1 MPVKLIAMDL
11 DGTLMSGD
19 HITVTEKTKKA
30 LKKAHNMG
38 VKTAIATGR
47 TMNVTENVTA
57 QLPFIDY
64 VIYSNGAAVFD
75 RCKGESL
82 YTMPF
87 FPETAAAVTDILEE
101 YPVYYEIYANGGI
114 HSQQSKADYF
124 VNADLPQ
131 EFLDEYIK
139 SVEFHESICDY
150 AKKSAVEKINL
161 FYFGGEY
168 YEEIRKRLLGIG
180 GIAFTSPISGDL
192 EMTRKGVNKGLAL
205 REMCAVLGYSPD
217 EVMAFGDADNDIEM
231 LEFAKYG
238 IAMANASQV
247 CKNAAKYVTLS
258 NDEDGIAAALEKFV
272 FLPARPKLLVSA
284 CLLGEN
290 CKYNGENNYNESVV
304 ALGEK
309 FELIPVCPE
318 CFGGLPTP
326 REPNEIKDGRVVSK
340 SGNDNTS
347 VYADGA
353 EKCLYI
359 ANESNCRAAVLKS
372 RSPSCGFGE
381 IYDGTFSKQIV
392 KGNGFTA
399 QLLYDNGIK
408 IFNETQARELAEE
421 FTDWEV

>member
-1 MPVKLIAMDL
+1 MDL
-11 DGTLMSGD
+11 DGTLMSKD
-19 HITVTEKTKKA
+19 HITVTDKTKKA
-30 LKKAHNMG
+30 LEKAHAMG
-38 VKTAIATGR
+38 IKTAIATGR
-47 TMNVTENVTA
+47 TLNVTENVTN

-75 RCKGESL
+75 RCKGENL
-82 YTMPF
+82 YSIPI
-87 FPETAAAVTDILEE
+87 FPETAQAAVDILEC

-114 HSQQSKADYF
+114 HSQIEKASYF

-139 SVEFHESICDY
+139 SVENHESISDY
-150 AKKSAVEKINL
+150 AKKTAVEKINL

-168 YEEIRKRLLGIG
+168 YDEIQKKLAALGG
-180 GIAFTSPISGDL
+180 MSFTSPVSGDL
-192 EMTRKGVNKGLAL
+192 EMTRAGVNKGQAL
-205 REMCAVLGYSPD
+205 KEACAVLGYSPD

-258 NDEDGIAAALEKFV
+258 NDEDGIAAALDKFV
-272 FLPARPKLLVSA
+272 FGAARHKLLVSA

-290 CKYNGENNYNESVV
+290 CKYNGKNNYNESVV

-309 FELIPVCPE
+309 FEIIPVCPE
-318 CFGGLPTP
+318 CFGGLPVP
-326 REPNEIKDGRVVSK
+326 REPNEIKDGKVVSK
-340 SGNDNTS
+340 SGTDNTS
-347 VYADGA
+347 AYADGA

-359 ANESNCRAAVLKS
+359 AKESNCIAAVLKS

-381 IYDGTFSKQIV
+381 IYDGSFSKRIV

-399 QLLYDNGIK
+399 QLLYDNGIAV
-408 IFNETQARELAEE
+408 FNESQIGELNEE
-421 FTDWEV
+421 FSD